1 MNNKEIISSIEA
13 KLSPEPIT
21 DYVTFK
27 QWPDFGERLKH
38 FADELPNLRSA
49 AVMIPIMSV
58 GDEPYVLLT
67 ERSRNMKNHPGQ
79 ISFPGGGQEGTESLL
94 QTAIREA
101 EEEIGLPQH
110 QVRPLGYLHR
120 YPTISAFQVT
130 IVVAEVVGDFIPK
143 LQTEEVVSLIRV
155 PLSYLMDKTNHE
167 FVNMEFNDEKIR
179 VSEINFEGNRIW
191 GATAG
196 MIIHL
201 YETVY
206 L

>member
-1 MNNKEIISSIEA
+1 MNNKVISSIQA
-13 KLSPEPIT
+13 KLSPDPIT
-21 DYVTFK
+21 EFVSFK

-38 FADELPNLRSA
+38 FADELPSLRPA
-49 AVMIPIMSV
+49 AVMIPIMTA

-79 ISFPGGGQEGTESLL
+79 ISFPGGGQEGSETLL

-101 EEEIGLPQH
+101 EEEIGLPQK
-110 QVRPLGYLHR
+110 QVRPLGYLHQ

-130 IVVAEVVGDFIPK
+130 IIVAEVIGDFTPK

-155 PLSYLMDKTNHE
+155 PLSYLMDKDNHE
-167 FVNMEFNDEKIR
+167 FVTIEFNDEKIR

-196 MIIHL
+196 MIVHL
-201 YETVY
+201 YETLY